1 MKFNFKSFTKTFVFC
16 LSLFFNLVIIFILV
30 LSSFQKNTR
39 ISCSITKDNTITI
52 ASIVNFPKD
61 GQAGFEF
68 LELTLKPKQKAFL
81 QYSIVSSDQK
91 QANFLINA
99 LYDPSIIK
107 VTNTGLGIEILALS
121 EGSTLM
127 QMITIDGIKNIAN
140 ITVEF

>member
-1 MKFNFKSFTKTFVFC
+1 MKFNFKTFIFRF
-16 LSLFFNLVIIFILV
+16 SLLFNLIILLMLGF
-30 LSSFQKNTR
+30 SSFQKNTR
-39 ISCSITKDNTITI
+39 LSCAYTKDDTVTI
-52 ASIVNFPKD
+52 ASIVNFPKE
-61 GQAGFEF
+61 GKAGFEF

-91 QANFLINA
+91 QANLLINA

-121 EGSTLM
+121 GGSTLM
-127 QMITIDGIKNIAN
+127 QMVTNDGIKNIAN